1 MSDSVNTLFLDEP
14 TNHLDIISREWL
26 EESIDDFSETMIFVS
41 HDRYFIN
48 RFATRI
54 WQIENGHITDLSGN
68 YDEFV
73 RKRESER
80 LRLQSAA
87 AATEKKDKAPKKEKP
102 KSGKPREK
110 RMREV
115 RKAIRDK
122 EARLAEIE
130 GLMAQNP
137 EDYMLLSELLAEKE
151 GLEESLLEL
160 YEEEEA

>member
-1 MSDSVNTLFLDEP
+1 M
-14 TNHLDIISREWL
+14 
-26 EESIDDFSETMIFVS
+26 
-41 HDRYFIN
+41 
-48 RFATRI
+48 
-54 WQIENGHITDLSGN
+54 
-68 YDEFV
+68 

-80 LRLQSAA
+80 LRLQRAASSA
-87 AATEKKDKAPKKEKP
+87 EKKDKAPKKEKP

-130 GLMAQNP
+130 DLMAQNP